1 MSFLSIYTLFSD
13 LQFILNKQWKIPYN
27 FVLQKSPAVFSRNEN
42 AAESSQHTC
51 PSGLMWD
58 LTREVLSFVSLSQ
71 AYAPQS
77 SMIPKSLPKWFNS
90 GQYIIFGFGQRQ
102 PPVQNVTISAR
113 SWLLGTLLNSL
124 KKKNDRSIVVYNLL
138 FQVHSKVHGFTY
150 THCVLDSFLT
160 QVITLCYTV
169 GPCWLSILYI
179 AVCIC
184 QSQSPSFHLSLIP
197 RFNRKFVFHTC
208 DSYFCFVNKFICTIF
223 HFPVLDM

>member
-13 LQFILNKQWKIPYN
+13 LQFILSKQWKIPYN

-90 GQYIIFGFGQRQ
+90 EQCIISGFGQRQ

-124 KKKNDRSIVVYNLL
+124 KKKKWSKYSCLQSSVSGAQQSAWFYIYPLCLGFFPHTGHYPVLYSRSLLVIYFIYSSVY
-138 FQVHSKVHGFTY
+138 
-150 THCVLDSFLT
+150 
-160 QVITLCYTV
+160 
-169 GPCWLSILYI
+169 LSIP
-179 AVCIC
+179 V
-184 QSQSPSFHLSLIP
+184 SQFSPLPDP
-197 RFNRKFVFHTC
+197 R
-208 DSYFCFVNKFICTIF
+208 I
-223 HFPVLDM
+223 